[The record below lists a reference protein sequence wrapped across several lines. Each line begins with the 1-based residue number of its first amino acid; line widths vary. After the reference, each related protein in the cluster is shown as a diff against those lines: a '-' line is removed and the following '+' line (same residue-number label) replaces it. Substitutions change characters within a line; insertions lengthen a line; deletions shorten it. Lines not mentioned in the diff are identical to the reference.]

1 MVCPLRYVDEE
12 PPGEG
17 GGGAH
22 GGASPSAAA
31 AAAADAAGGGGLGGG
46 GLGGGVEVLLLDV
59 PRWAETVRCAANAQ
73 ELGACVA
80 ALESAI
86 PGSWVSHW

>member
-31 AAAADAAGGGGLGGG
+31 AAAADAAGGG